1 MGMLRRTRRQVYRV
15 YSEEEFLS
23 DPTALTDWS
32 ASPAERVSRERRLG
46 RLAGIAA
53 LTGVVGTVVG
63 AIALASVGSRPAALR
78 ATASA
83 TTRPAALRP
92 PREPLR
98 RVHGGRRPPAG
109 HRGRSHIVNRRKA
122 RSVDGRRLV
131 VRRHWTSWRFRRSE
145 LPPRIDTAA
154 PSATNAS
161 AEATAE
167 PARRSEFG
175 FER

>member
-1 MGMLRRTRRQVYRV
+1 MGILRRTQRQVYRV

-23 DPTALTDWS
+23 DPTALSDWS

-63 AIALASVGSRPAALR
+63 AIALAIVGSRPAALR

-83 TTRPAALRP
+83 TSRPAALRP
-92 PREPLR
+92 ASEPLR
-98 RVHGGRRPPAG
+98 RAHGGRHPPAG
-109 HRGRSHIVNRRKA
+109 HPGRTHTVNPRKA
-122 RSVDGRRLV
+122 RSVGGRRLV
-131 VRRHWTSWRFRRSE
+131 VRRQWTPWRSE
-145 LPPRIDTAA
+145 LPLRIDTAA